1 MRQRLS
7 RELLPY
13 EELPLGRLDSAR
25 IEALWRYH
33 PGAPRRQAVL
43 PDGRMD
49 LVAHAALED
58 GASDRATRIT
68 RITLAIAGPADRP
81 TTVAHRAPIW
91 SMGVRFQLGWGGSCL
106 GLEPATLVNQVLTG
120 PAAERALGPLAA
132 PLLAATDIHA
142 LQAALVAAAAALAQ
156 RAGPAPATSPSQ
168 ARALQALRWL
178 RQHPGAPLHALG
190 TALALPE
197 RTLRRDMLAAVGLPL
212 RSLAGILR
220 FQRAMALVQRGALP
234 SLAHLA
240 HEAGYADQAHMT
252 RQFRKLGGFTPAL
265 PQPVPVV
272 A

>member
-1 MRQRLS
+1 MRQQPE
-7 RELLPY
+7 RESLPY
-13 EELPLGRLDSAR
+13 DELPLGLLDSAR
-25 IEALWRYH
+25 VEALWRYH
-33 PGAPRRQAVL
+33 PGAPRRQTVL

-49 LVAHAALED
+49 LVAHAALGD
-58 GASDRATRIT
+58 GASGRIT
-68 RITLAIAGPADRP
+68 RVSLAIAGPADRP
-81 TTVAHRAPIW
+81 TAVAHRAPVC
-91 SMGVRFQLGWGGSCL
+91 SMGVRFQLGWGGACL
-106 GLEPATLVNQVLTG
+106 SLEPATLVNQVLSG
-120 PAAERALGPLAA
+120 PAAEQALGPLAA
-132 PLLAATDIHA
+132 PLLAATDTCA
-142 LQAALVAAAAALAQ
+142 LQAALVAAAAALAH
-156 RAGPAPATSPSQ
+156 RAGPAPAANPSQ

-178 RQHPGAPLHALG
+178 RQHPGAPLHALCA
-190 TALALPE
+190 TLDLPE

-220 FQRAMALVQRGALP
+220 FQRAMALLQGGAQP